1 MRITIRVVLVLFLV
15 VLILSNYNSI
25 RVLHHSIQFL
35 DQDLQEESTGLLR
48 QVSSDLSNRP
58 WTSDPNDTELQSF
71 LRGCVQKYGLKG
83 IVLYGSGDH
92 PRASVL
98 ADAPPEF
105 SDPKQLLG
113 ERQFLRRDGSMII
126 AGVYQEGPMSLP
138 VVLILD
144 ARRVFQ
150 IERTTKIVSYTN
162 VLLMIFAALMV
173 IYFFE
178 SAFRPYRLLV
188 QTARS
193 APPATLGA
201 ESRNEADFLI
211 STFNGVISRL
221 KTKEQ
226 ELERLHQSEKARAD
240 DVQQLNQDLVRSISS
255 GLILVDDRESVR
267 VFNQAA
273 ETILGL
279 DRDSVLNRPYR
290 QGLTGSASAFC
301 GDIARCMRDRM
312 HLERA
317 EMQVNPGAGKQQYLN
332 ASIMPVQ
339 DRMQN
344 FAGVLC
350 LFSDITDFKRLQEH
364 MAQKEKYASLGEMAG
379 GVAHEFRNSLSTV
392 TGYVQMLESR
402 IGPAQSEYIAPIHR
416 ELQSLQK
423 VINDFLSFARP
434 VQLEMRLIDLR
445 RLLEECTEEV
455 RVSAPADV
463 EFTMHGEFHSL
474 SGDEAMLRQVF
485 LNLIR
490 NAAESLEESGRNGS
504 IIISGSTHN
513 ANGSVMVE
521 VRDNGSGIRDEDLPR
536 IFTPFFTTK
545 PDGVGLGLAIVKKL
559 VLQHNG
565 MISVESSPRGSVF
578 RVQLPVAG

>member
-1 MRITIRVVLVLFLV
+1 MLILFLG
-15 VLILSNYNSI
+15 VLIFSNYNSI

-35 DQDLQEESTGLLR
+35 DQFLQEQSVTILSR
-48 QVSSDLSNRP
+48 ISADLTNHP
-58 WTSDPNDTELQSF
+58 WTEDPYDTRLQGF
-71 LRGCVQKYGLKG
+71 LEECVQKYGLKG
-83 IVLYGSGDH
+83 IVLYKSDDR

-98 ADAPPEF
+98 GDAPPEF

-113 ERQFLRRDGSMII
+113 MQKFLRRDSRLLVAGS
-126 AGVYQEGPMSLP
+126 YREGPMSLP
-138 VVLILD
+138 VVLIMD

-193 APPATLGA
+193 ATLAAPAVEHA
-201 ESRNEADFLI
+201 NEADFLI

-226 ELERLHQSEKARAD
+226 ELEKLHQSEKARAD

-273 ETILGL
+273 ETILEL
-279 DRDSVLNRPYR
+279 NRAAVVNRPYR
-290 QGLTGSASAFC
+290 QGLCGGASAFC
-301 GDIARCMRDRM
+301 DDIARCLRERT

-317 EMQVNPGAGKQQYLN
+317 EMEIRTAGGKQQFLN
-332 ASIMPVQ
+332 ASVMPVQ

-350 LFSDITDFKRLQEH
+350 LFSDITDFKRLQQH

-379 GVAHEFRNSLSTV
+379 GVAHEFRNSLATV
-392 TGYVQMLESR
+392 TGYVQMLETR
-402 IGPAQSEYIAPIHR
+402 IGPAKAEYIAPIHT

-434 VQLEMRLIDLR
+434 VQLEMRPVDLR
-445 RLLEECTEEV
+445 ELLEDCSEEV

-463 EFTMHGEFHSL
+463 EFTMRGEFHGL
-474 SGDEAMLRQVF
+474 NGDEAMLRQVF

-490 NAAESLEESGRNGS
+490 NAAESLEGSGRTGS
-504 IIISGSTHN
+504 VVISGSRINSDGMVT
-513 ANGSVMVE
+513 VE
-521 VRDNGSGIRDEDLPR
+521 VQDNGGGIRDEDLPK

-545 PDGVGLGLAIVKKL
+545 RDGVGLGLAIVKKL

-565 MISVESSPRGSVF
+565 MISVESSPKGSVF
-578 RVQLPVAG
+578 RVQLPAAG